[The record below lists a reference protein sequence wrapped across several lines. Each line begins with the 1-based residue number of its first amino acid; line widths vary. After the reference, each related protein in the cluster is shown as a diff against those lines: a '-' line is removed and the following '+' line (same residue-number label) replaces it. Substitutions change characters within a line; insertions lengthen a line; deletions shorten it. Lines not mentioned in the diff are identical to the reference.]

1 MELFRQYGVSNV
13 TYIGRCHRF
22 DKILQWCLGQGN
34 PRLTRT
40 KTSFSEAQLSDKF
53 LKHQTMINILFY

>member
-22 DKILQWCLGQGN
+22 DKVLQWCLGQRN

-40 KTSFSEAQLSDKF
+40 KASFSEAQLSKIC
-53 LKHQTMINILFY
+53 LEHQTMIKILFY